1 MRKTQ
6 CDKCHAYA
14 LYTMTETRKTICANC
29 KEIERSEIVNNG
41 GTLKRVSDLKIDGSL
56 LSEFV

>member
-29 KEIERSEIVNNG
+29 KEIEKTRAANAGV
-41 GTLKRVSDLKIDGSL
+41 KK
-56 LSEFV
+56 

>member
-14 LYTMTETRKTICANC
+14 LYNMPTAGKVICANC
-29 KEIERSEIVNNG
+29 QEIERGKIVNAGVIKKGARNA
-41 GTLKRVSDLKIDGSL
+41 S
-56 LSEFV
+56 

>member
-14 LYTMTETRKTICANC
+14 LYTMADKKVICANC
-29 KEIERSEIVNNG
+29 KEIERSKVANAG
-41 GTLKRVSDLKIDGSL
+41 VKK
-56 LSEFV
+56 